1 MGKIREN
8 ITDLLALI
16 ITVSSFV
23 FLFALLVIKIPTENK
38 DITNITIGFVL
49 GSFVAG
55 VAGYYFGS
63 SKKTNPKEDIKQD

>member
-1 MGKIREN
+1 MLSKIKEN
-8 ITDLLALI
+8 ITELLALI
-16 ITVSSFV
+16 ITVCSFV
-23 FLFALLVIKIPTENK
+23 FLFALLLIKIPSENK

-63 SKKTNPKEDIKQD
+63 SKKSTPTEQLK

>member
-1 MGKIREN
+1 MNLPNLKDH
-8 ITDLLALI
+8 ITEILALI
-16 ITVSSFV
+16 ITVLSFA
-23 FLFALLVIKIPTENK
+23 FLFSLLIIKVPNENK

-63 SKKTNPKEDIKQD
+63 SKQPKP

>member
-1 MGKIREN
+1 MKFPKLKEHINE
-8 ITDLLALI
+8 ILALI
-16 ITVSSFV
+16 ITLGSFF
-23 FLFALLVIKIPTENK
+23 FLFALLFVPIPTDNK

-63 SKKTNPKEDIKQD
+63 SKEPKQP

>member
-1 MGKIREN
+1 MNLPSLKEH
-8 ITDLLALI
+8 ITEILALI
-16 ITVSSFV
+16 ITLGSFI
-23 FLFALLVIKIPTENK
+23 FLFTLLFVSIPNENK

-63 SKKTNPKEDIKQD
+63 SKQPGPR

>member
-1 MGKIREN
+1 MTLPSLKDH
-8 ITDLLALI
+8 ITEILALI
-16 ITVSSFV
+16 ITAGSFV
-23 FLFALLVIKIPTENK
+23 FLFALLFVSIPANNK

-63 SKKTNPKEDIKQD
+63 SKKSTDLPKI

>member
-1 MGKIREN
+1 MKLPSIKEH
-8 ITDLLALI
+8 ITEILALI
-16 ITVSSFV
+16 ITLGSFI
-23 FLFALLVIKIPTENK
+23 FLFALLFVSIPTENK

-63 SKKTNPKEDIKQD
+63 SKQPKQNP